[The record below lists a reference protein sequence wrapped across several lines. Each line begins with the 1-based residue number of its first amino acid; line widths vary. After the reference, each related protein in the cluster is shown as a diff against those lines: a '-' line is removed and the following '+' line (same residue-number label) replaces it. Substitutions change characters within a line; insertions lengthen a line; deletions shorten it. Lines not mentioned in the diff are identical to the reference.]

1 MANHYIQES
10 KPKKSG
16 KVLIIILCIV
26 LGLAIIGAGAYF
38 LINRFGLP
46 GIDLPKE
53 MVTETVTEAVTEI
66 PSEAPTEVPTDP
78 AYLSYLST
86 MTDHEKLCQLFI
98 VTPEGLTGVDVATE
112 AGDATKEAL
121 SSYPVGGIIYFSQ
134 NLEDSVQTTAM
145 ISNSQSFSKT
155 PLFIS
160 VDEEGGLVARC
171 AEKLGTTAFDPMYTY
186 KDQGEQTAHD
196 NARTI
201 ASDIKQ
207 FGFNLDFAPVADVR
221 TNPDNPIIG
230 ERAYSDSFDQAVS
243 LIPSAVKGFHDGGVL
258 CTLKHFPGHGDTE
271 QDSHS
276 GLAYVTKTVDE
287 LKAGELLPFKAG
299 IDAGAD
305 MVMIGHLVVQ
315 ELDDK
320 PATLSDK
327 VVPELLRRE
336 LNYDGVTITDGM
348 NMGAITENYGYD
360 EIIRGI
366 FAADIDMILCP
377 DDLGAYLEAM
387 EKALS
392 DGTITMEQVDAKV
405 TRILKLKYDKGL
417 ME

>member
-1 MANHYIQES
+1 MSRHYMEEES
-10 KPKKSG
+10 KPKNNRKA
-16 KVLIIILCIV
+16 LIIILCALVAVALISAGIWV
-26 LGLAIIGAGAYF
+26 WTEFYMKPGGSSLASAQ
-38 LINRFGLP
+38 
-46 GIDLPKE
+46 E
-53 MVTETVTEAVTEI
+53 ETQAAVT
-66 PSEAPTEVPTDP
+66 EAPTEAPTVAPTDP

-86 MTDHEKLCQLFI
+86 MTEHEKLCQLFI
-98 VTPEGLTGVDVATE
+98 VTPEVLTGVDVATE

-121 SSYPVGGIIYFSQ
+121 NNYPVGGLIYFSQ

-145 ISNSQSFSKT
+145 ISNTQSYAKT

-171 AEKLGTTAFDPMYTY
+171 AEKLGTTKFDPMYTY

-196 NARTI
+196 NAKTI

-207 FGFNLDFAPVADVR
+207 FGFNLDFAPIADVW
-221 TNPDNPIIG
+221 TNPDNTVIG
-230 ERAYSDSFDQAVS
+230 DRAYSDNFDQAVS
-243 LIPSAVKGFHDGGVL
+243 LIPSAVNGFHDGGVM

-287 LKAGELLPFKAG
+287 LKSGELLPFKAG

-327 VVPELLRRE
+327 VVPELLRKE
-336 LNYDGVTITDGM
+336 LSYDGVTVTDGM
-348 NMGAITENYGYD
+348 NMGAIVDNYGYD
-360 EIIRGI
+360 EIIKGI
-366 FAADIDMILCP
+366 FAADIDVILCP
-377 DDLGAYLEAM
+377 DNLGAYLEAM
-387 EKALS
+387 EKAIS

-417 ME
+417 MK